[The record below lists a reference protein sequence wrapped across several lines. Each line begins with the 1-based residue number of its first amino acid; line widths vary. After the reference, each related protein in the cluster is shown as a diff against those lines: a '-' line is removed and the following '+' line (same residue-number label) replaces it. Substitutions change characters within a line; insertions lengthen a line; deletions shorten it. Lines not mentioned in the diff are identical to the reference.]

1 MVVVFGGAG
10 SLIGTIIS
18 AFSIAQSKSIMEFF
32 LSGVLAKV
40 FALTAVIVILMIRP
54 QGLIASKIR
63 K

>member
-1 MVVVFGGAG
+1 
-10 SLIGTIIS
+10 
-18 AFSIAQSKSIMEFF
+18 MEFF

-40 FALTAVIVILMIRP
+40 FVLGGVVVILMIRP